1 MATIRNAR
9 GGRHPDPLRAA
20 HLAVEAGADGITAHL
35 REDRRHISDADIA
48 RLKRELTRP
57 LNFEMAATDEML
69 AIALRHVP
77 HACCLVPEKR
87 EEKTTEGGLDVVRG
101 ENHLRR
107 YVEELKAAGI
117 RVSLFIEPDAKAI
130 EAASRL
136 GAQVVELHTGA
147 YCDRALED
155 DAAGLAR
162 ELDRL
167 GRAAR
172 AAAAAGLEVHAGHGL
187 TYNTV
192 GGVARIGEVV
202 ELNIGHFL
210 VGRGDLRR
218 ARRGDCAHARADGG
232 GARRDR
238 AGQARQGGPVIIG
251 LGNDII
257 DIRRIEKTIERFGER
272 FLARVFTDTE
282 RRKSDARAGRAASYA
297 KRFAA
302 KEACAKALGTGL
314 RKGVF
319 WRDMGVVNLASGRPT
334 MVLTGGAAEQLR
346 RITPAGL
353 GAPRR
358 RLPDGRFPAGPGRR
372 RHLRRAAR
380 RPGSAPDRDRSVN
393 CGTPANPLYGDARN
407 GAAGRLQRQ
416 DAGKKRSHGL
426 ADQRQQGGGER
437 LA

>member
-1 MATIRNAR
+1 MAATTRAARGPGRLRLGVNIDHVATIRNAR

-107 YVEELKAAGI
+107 YVDELKTAGI

-155 DAAGLAR
+155 DAGGLAR
-162 ELDRL
+162 EQGRL
-167 GRAAR
+167 VRAAR
-172 AAAAAGLEVHAGHGL
+172 AAAASGLEVHAGHGL

-192 GGVARIGEVV
+192 GGVAGIPEVV

-210 VGRGDLRR
+210 VGEAIFGGLAAAIARMR
-218 ARRGDCAHARADGG
+218 ALMD
-232 GARRDR
+232 
-238 AGQARQGGPVIIG
+238 
-251 LGNDII
+251 
-257 DIRRIEKTIERFGER
+257 E
-272 FLARVFTDTE
+272 
-282 RRKSDARAGRAASYA
+282 ARAG
-297 KRFAA
+297 
-302 KEACAKALGTGL
+302 
-314 RKGVF
+314 V
-319 WRDMGVVNLASGRPT
+319 
-334 MVLTGGAAEQLR
+334 
-346 RITPAGL
+346 
-353 GAPRR
+353 
-358 RLPDGRFPAGPGRR
+358 
-372 RHLRRAAR
+372 
-380 RPGSAPDRDRSVN
+380 
-393 CGTPANPLYGDARN
+393 
-407 GAAGRLQRQ
+407 AAG
-416 DAGKKRSHGL
+416 KRSEK
-426 ADQRQQGGGER
+426 AR
-437 LA
+437 